1 MAKATV
7 NGITMHYQTKG
18 VGEDVVLVHGL
29 TSSLAFWHHTQVLNQ
44 LSNDFRVTVYDL
56 RGHGYSTMTPT
67 GYKSNELA
75 DDLAA
80 LLDHL
85 GIERARVIGHSFGG
99 SVTLHFALSHGDR
112 CAGAVICDTGF
123 AALRYLR
130 VIDEWPGW
138 EMWKEELPKYGITKD
153 WFAQADQE
161 GVDVVLKK
169 SLDIPV
175 QFGLR
180 SGGSRNTPR
189 FRKLLEETSVGQDF
203 RDPAGLTEER
213 LATIAPP
220 VLALYGETS
229 PFTAVSRHLS
239 QRLPNCAAS
248 VIPGVGHFFLL
259 HAPDVFISSV
269 QPFLRDPAAVVAR
282 QKSLQPAHEGPNL

>member
-1 MAKATV
+1 
-7 NGITMHYQTKG
+7 
-18 VGEDVVLVHGL
+18 
-29 TSSLAFWHHTQVLNQ
+29 
-44 LSNDFRVTVYDL
+44 
-56 RGHGYSTMTPT
+56 MTPT

-80 LLDHL
+80 LLEHL
-85 GIERARVIGHSFGG
+85 GIAHARVIGHSFGG
-99 SVTLHFALSHGDR
+99 SVALHFALSHGDR

-161 GVDVVLKK
+161 GVDVVLRK

-180 SGGSRNTPR
+180 TGGSRNTPR
-189 FRKLLEETSVGQDF
+189 FRKLLDETSVGQDF
-203 RDPAGLTEER
+203 RDPAGLTEDR

-229 PFTAVSRHLS
+229 PFRGVANHLS
-239 QRLPNCAAS
+239 SRVCNCAAS

-259 HAPDVFISSV
+259 HAPEMFIESV
-269 QPFLRDPAAVVAR
+269 QPFLRDPAGFVQHRKAGDVVENASA
-282 QKSLQPAHEGPNL
+282 SLKTGESM